1 MPVRKN
7 ILVKGF
13 VQGVSYRKQT
23 KRIAVNLGV
32 NGWVRN
38 LENGNVEA
46 CFEGEEHAVDALIS
60 WCAFGPKKGKVD
72 EVQITNYQS
81 SSPFSDFKIL
91 EDRSVIVT

>member
-1 MPVRKN
+1 MPIRKN

-23 KRIAVNLGV
+23 KRIAINLGV
-32 NGWVRN
+32 NGWIRN

-46 CFEGEEHAVDALIS
+46 CLEGEEHAVDTLIS

-72 EVQITNYQS
+72 EVQITQFQRNTSY
-81 SSPFSDFKIL
+81 SDFKIL
-91 EDRSVIVT
+91 DDRHGGV